1 MVKSKH
7 LREKGV
13 FILAKELRREIG
25 TFTALATVM
34 GTVIGGGVFF
44 KTASVVAANHSANMT
59 LVAWLLGGL
68 LTICAGLTSAEL
80 AAAIP
85 RTGGAMRYLEYTYG
99 KPVGFLM
106 GWAQMLVYYPANI
119 AALSIIFGVQFVNL
133 FQIDTAWKLPIA
145 IICGLSLTSLNFLG
159 ARVGGRVQSIAL
171 IFKLIPIVVIVIFGL
186 FAPAHTTIQ
195 FWPITTGDHIGF
207 GGAFASSLLATMFAY
222 DGWINIGNIAGE
234 MKHPE
239 RDLPR
244 AIVLGLALITVVY
257 TLINLVFLRTLPVD
271 MIAGNQNAAAE
282 AAMRLFG
289 EFGGKL
295 VTIGILISV
304 YGAINGYT
312 MTGMRV
318 PYALATE
325 DSLPLSKYF
334 GRLSRR
340 TYVPYFAGSVQF
352 GIALLMMLMGSFDIL
367 TDMLV
372 FVMWLFNCLIFI
384 AIFVLRKR
392 EPELSRPYKVP
403 GFPIIPLI
411 ALVGGIFIVV
421 TTLVT
426 ETGLAVTGLALT
438 LVGLPIYFIH
448 QRRRKPST
456 EE

>member
-13 FILAKELRREIG
+13 FTLAKELRREIG

-59 LVAWLLGGL
+59 LVAWVLGGL

-133 FQIDTAWKLPIA
+133 FHLDTAWKLPIA
-145 IICGLSLTSLNFLG
+145 IICGLSLTGLNFLG

-171 IFKLIPIVVIVIFGL
+171 IFKLIPIAVIVVFGL

-257 TLINLVFLRTLPVD
+257 TLINLVFLRTLPID
-271 MIAGNQNAAAE
+271 LIAGNQNAAAD
-282 AAMRLFG
+282 AAMKLFG
-289 EFGGKL
+289 QFGGKL

-334 GRLSRR
+334 SRLSRR
-340 TYVPYFAGSVQF
+340 TYVPYFAGIVQF
-352 GIALLMMLMGSFDIL
+352 VIALLMMLMGSFDIL

-372 FVMWLFNCLIFI
+372 FVMWLFNCLIFV

-392 EPELSRPYKVP
+392 EPELIRPYKVP
-403 GFPIIPLI
+403 GFPVVPLI

-426 ETGLAVTGLALT
+426 EIGLAVTGLALT

-448 QRRRKPST
+448 QRRRQHQAD
-456 EE
+456 

>member
-1 MVKSKH
+1 
-7 LREKGV
+7 
-13 FILAKELRREIG
+13 
-25 TFTALATVM
+25 M

-59 LVAWLLGGL
+59 LAAWILGGL

-85 RTGGAMRYLEYTYG
+85 RTGGAMRYLEYAYG

-119 AALSIIFGVQFVNL
+119 AALSIIFGVQFVAL
-133 FQIDTAWKLPIA
+133 FHLAAAWQLPVA
-145 IICGLSLTSLNFLG
+145 ILCGFSITGLNFLG
-159 ARVGGRVQSIAL
+159 AKVGGTVQSIAL
-171 IFKLIPIVVIVIFGL
+171 IFKLIPIVIIVIFGL

-195 FWPITTGDHIGF
+195 LWPITTGDHIGW
-207 GGAFASSLLATMFAY
+207 GSAFSSSLLATMFAY
-222 DGWINIGNIAGE
+222 DGWISIGNIAGE

-257 TLINLVFLRTLPVD
+257 TLINLVFLKTLPID
-271 MIAGNQNAAAE
+271 LIAGNQNAAAD
-282 AAMRLFG
+282 ASMKLFG
-289 EFGGKL
+289 QFGGKL

-312 MTGMRV
+312 LTGMRV
-318 PYALATE
+318 PFAMAEE
-325 DSLPLSKYF
+325 DSLPFSKYF
-334 GRLSRR
+334 RRLSSR

-352 GIALLMMLMGSFDIL
+352 GIALIMMFMGNFDVL

-372 FVMWLFNCLIFI
+372 FVMWVFNCLIFL
-384 AIFVLRKR
+384 AVFKLRRK
-392 EPELSRPYKVP
+392 EPELNRPYQVP
-403 GFPIIPLI
+403 WYPVIPLI
-411 ALVGGIFIVV
+411 ALVGGIFIIV

-438 LVGLPIYFIH
+438 AIGLPIYFWH
-448 QRRRKPST
+448 QKRAN
-456 EE
+456 

>member
-13 FILAKELRREIG
+13 FTLAKELRREIG

-59 LVAWLLGGL
+59 LVAWLLGGI

-133 FQIDTAWKLPIA
+133 FHLDSAWKLPIA
-145 IICGLSLTSLNFLG
+145 VICGLSITGLNFLG

-171 IFKLIPIVVIVIFGL
+171 IFKLIPIAVIVIFGL
-186 FAPAHTTIQ
+186 FAPAQTTIQ

-257 TLINLVFLRTLPVD
+257 TLINLVFLRTLPID
-271 MIAGNQNAAAE
+271 LIAGNQNAAAD
-282 AAMRLFG
+282 AAMKLFG
-289 EFGGKL
+289 QFGGKL

-334 GRLSRR
+334 SRLSRR
-340 TYVPYFAGSVQF
+340 TYVPYFAGVVQF

-392 EPELSRPYKVP
+392 EPELVRPYKVP
-403 GFPIIPLI
+403 GFPLVPLI

-426 ETGLAVTGLALT
+426 ETGLAATGLALT

-448 QRRRKPST
+448 QRRRDKT
-456 EE
+456 Q

>member
-1 MVKSKH
+1 M
-7 LREKGV
+7 
-13 FILAKELRREIG
+13 AKELRREIG

-59 LVAWLLGGL
+59 LVAWVLGGL

-85 RTGGAMRYLEYTYG
+85 KTGGAMRYLEYAYG

-106 GWAQMLVYYPANI
+106 GWAQILVYYPANI
-119 AALSIIFGVQFVNL
+119 AALSIIFGVQFVAL
-133 FQIDTAWKLPIA
+133 FHLPTAWQLPIA
-145 IICGLSLTSLNFLG
+145 ILCGLSITGLNFLG
-159 ARVGGRVQSIAL
+159 AKVGGRVQSVAL
-171 IFKLIPIVVIVIFGL
+171 IFKLIPIAVIVVLGL

-195 FWPITTGDHIGF
+195 FWPISTGDHIGW
-207 GGAFASSLLATMFAY
+207 GSAFCSSLLATMFAY
-222 DGWINIGNIAGE
+222 DGWISIGNIAGE

-244 AIVLGLALITVVY
+244 AIVIGLAAITLVY
-257 TLINLVFLRTLPVD
+257 TLINLVFLRTLPIEA
-271 MIAGNQNAAAE
+271 IAGNQNAAAD

-289 EFGGKL
+289 QLGGKL

-312 MTGMRV
+312 LTGMRV
-318 PYALATE
+318 PFAMAEE
-325 DSLPLSKYF
+325 DSLPFSKYF
-334 GRLSRR
+334 RRLSRR

-352 GIALLMMLMGSFDIL
+352 GIALIMMLLGSFDLL

-372 FVMWLFNCLIFI
+372 FVMWVFNCLIFI
-384 AIFVLRKR
+384 AVFKLRKN
-392 EPELSRPYKVP
+392 EPALVRPYRVP
-403 GFPIIPLI
+403 GYPVIPLI
-411 ALVGGIFIVV
+411 ALIGGLFILV

-426 ETGLAVTGLALT
+426 ETGLAVVGLLLT
-438 LVGLPIYFIH
+438 LLGLPVYYWHQIH
-448 QRRRKPST
+448 RPKT
-456 EE
+456 TD

>member
-1 MVKSKH
+1 M
-7 LREKGV
+7 
-13 FILAKELRREIG
+13 AKELRREIG

-59 LVAWLLGGL
+59 LAAWILGGL

-85 RTGGAMRYLEYTYG
+85 RTGGAMRYLEYAYG

-119 AALSIIFGVQFVNL
+119 AALSIIFGVQFVAL
-133 FQIDTAWKLPIA
+133 FHLAAAWQLPVA
-145 IICGLSLTSLNFLG
+145 VLCGLSITGLNFLG
-159 ARVGGRVQSIAL
+159 AKVGGTVQSIAL
-171 IFKLIPIVVIVIFGL
+171 IFKLIPIIVIVIFGL
-186 FAPAHTTIQ
+186 FAPAQTTIQ
-195 FWPITTGDHIGF
+195 LWPITTGDHIGW
-207 GGAFASSLLATMFAY
+207 GSAFSSSLLATMFAY

-257 TLINLVFLRTLPVD
+257 TLINLVFLKTLPID
-271 MIAGNQNAAAE
+271 LIAGNQNAAAD
-282 AAMRLFG
+282 ASMKLFG
-289 EFGGKL
+289 QFGGKL
-295 VTIGILISV
+295 VTIGILVSV

-312 MTGMRV
+312 LTGMRV
-318 PYALATE
+318 PFAMAEE
-325 DSLPLSKYF
+325 DSLPFSKYF
-334 GRLSRR
+334 RRLSPR

-352 GIALLMMLMGSFDIL
+352 GIALIMMFMGNFDVL

-372 FVMWLFNCLIFI
+372 FVMWVFNCLIFL
-384 AIFVLRKR
+384 AVFKLRHQN
-392 EPELSRPYKVP
+392 PELNRPYKVP
-403 GFPIIPLI
+403 GYPVIPLI
-411 ALVGGIFIVV
+411 ALVGGIFILV

-438 LVGLPIYFIH
+438 AIGLPIYFWH
-448 QRRRKPST
+448 QKRLN
-456 EE
+456 

>member
-13 FILAKELRREIG
+13 FTLAKELRREIG

-59 LVAWLLGGL
+59 LVAWLLGGI

-85 RTGGAMRYLEYTYG
+85 RTGGAMRYLEYAYG

-133 FQIDTAWKLPIA
+133 FHLDNAWKLPIA
-145 IICGLSLTSLNFLG
+145 IICGLSITGLNFLG

-171 IFKLIPIVVIVIFGL
+171 IFKLIPIAVIVIFGL

-257 TLINLVFLRTLPVD
+257 TLINLVFLRTLPID
-271 MIAGNQNAAAE
+271 LIAGNQNAAAD
-282 AAMRLFG
+282 AAMKLFG
-289 EFGGKL
+289 QFGGKL

-334 GRLSRR
+334 SRLSRR
-340 TYVPYFAGSVQF
+340 TYVPYFAGVVQF

-392 EPELSRPYKVP
+392 EPELVRPYKVP
-403 GFPIIPLI
+403 GFPLVPLI

-426 ETGLAVTGLALT
+426 ETGLAATGLALT

-448 QRRRKPST
+448 QRRRDKT
-456 EE
+456 Q

>member
-1 MVKSKH
+1 M
-7 LREKGV
+7 
-13 FILAKELRREIG
+13 AKELRREIG

-59 LVAWLLGGL
+59 LAAWILGGL

-85 RTGGAMRYLEYTYG
+85 RTGGAMRYLEYAYG

-119 AALSIIFGVQFVNL
+119 AALSIIFGVQFVAL
-133 FQIDTAWKLPIA
+133 FHLAAAWQLPVA
-145 IICGLSLTSLNFLG
+145 ILCGLSITGLNFLG
-159 ARVGGRVQSIAL
+159 AKVGGTVQSIAL
-171 IFKLIPIVVIVIFGL
+171 IFKLIPIIVIVVFGL
-186 FAPAHTTIQ
+186 FAPAQTTIQ
-195 FWPITTGDHIGF
+195 LWPISTGDHIGW
-207 GGAFASSLLATMFAY
+207 GSAFSSSLLATMFAY
-222 DGWINIGNIAGE
+222 DGWISIGNIAGE

-244 AIVLGLALITVVY
+244 AIILGLALITVVY
-257 TLINLVFLRTLPVD
+257 TLINLVFLKTLPID
-271 MIAGNQNAAAE
+271 LIAGNQNAAAD
-282 AAMRLFG
+282 ASMKLFG
-289 EFGGKL
+289 QLGGKL

-312 MTGMRV
+312 LTGMRV
-318 PYALATE
+318 PFAMAEE
-325 DSLPLSKYF
+325 DSLPFSKYF
-334 GRLSRR
+334 RRLSRR

-352 GIALLMMLMGSFDIL
+352 GIALIMMFMGNFDVL

-372 FVMWLFNCLIFI
+372 FVMWVFNCLIFL
-384 AIFVLRKR
+384 AVFKLRRK
-392 EPELSRPYKVP
+392 EPELNRPYQVP
-403 GFPIIPLI
+403 WYPVIPLI
-411 ALVGGIFIVV
+411 ALVGGIFIIV

-438 LVGLPIYFIH
+438 AIGLPIYFWH
-448 QRRRKPST
+448 QKRT
-456 EE
+456 N